1 MSTCCK
7 AVIFDLDGTLLDT
20 IGDLAESMNYA
31 LKSLGFAERELSH
44 HSWAIG
50 NGLRKYAERCLPQD
64 AVTDAILDEVCAV
77 FSQHY
82 NTHSSIKTLPYDGIC
97 QLLEFLN
104 ENNILVNILSNKR
117 DGFVKELTQHYF
129 GNFDFVCVNGELPDV
144 AKKPNPEAALLIAK
158 KCSIAPSDILFIGD
172 SVYDIQTGK
181 NAGMKTIAVTWGYQP
196 EDSLVA
202 EKPDFVAHTPT
213 DIIDYITTRITL

>member
-1 MSTCCK
+1 MNTCCK

-31 LKSLGFAERELSH
+31 LKSLGFAECELSH

-64 AVTDAILDEVCAV
+64 SVTDAILDEVCAV

-82 NTHSSIKTLPYDGIC
+82 NTHSSIKTVPYDGINR
-97 QLLEFLN
+97 LLEFLN
-104 ENNILVNILSNKR
+104 KNNILVNILSNKR
-117 DGFVKELTQHYF
+117 DGFVKELTLHYF
-129 GNFDFVCVNGELPDV
+129 GNFNFVCVNGELPNV
-144 AKKPNPEAALLIAK
+144 AKKPNPEAALLIAE
-158 KCSIAPSDILFIGD
+158 KCNIAPADILFIGD

-202 EKPDFVAHTPT
+202 ENPDFIAHSPM
-213 DIIDYITTRITL
+213 DIIDYITTQTTR